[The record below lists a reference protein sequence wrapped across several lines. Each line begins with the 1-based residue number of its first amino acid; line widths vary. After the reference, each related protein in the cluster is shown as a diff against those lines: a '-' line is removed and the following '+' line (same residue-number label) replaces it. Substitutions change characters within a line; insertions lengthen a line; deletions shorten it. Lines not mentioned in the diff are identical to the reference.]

1 MTIEPAD
8 WTIPAVSLA
17 AAIVWARNLRTGLRR
32 IRAGELSADK
42 RIATLA
48 TLTVVSLALVWSSLL
63 YPDLIGVE
71 ASRIGVATARV
82 ALLIGGVVV
91 WWLSRKEEA

>member
-1 MTIEPAD
+1 MTFEPAD
-8 WTIPAVSLA
+8 WAIPAISLA
-17 AAIVWARNLRTGLRR
+17 AAVVWASNLRRGLINIRR
-32 IRAGELSADK
+32 HELSADK

-71 ASRIGVATARV
+71 ASRLGVATARV